1 MQDIKQNAPKGATHY
16 FIYEGIVKYFFK
28 TKYGFRQIKDNLIVF
43 YDSGL
48 TVQELS
54 PI

>member
-1 MQDIKQNAPKGATHY
+1 MQDIKQNAPSGATHY
-16 FIYEGIVKYFFK
+16 FIQEGTVKYFFK
-28 TKYGFRQIKDNLIVF
+28 TKYGFRQTKDNLIVF
-43 YDSGL
+43 FDSGL

>member
-1 MQDIKQNAPKGATHY
+1 MQDIKRNAPKGATHY

-28 TKYGFRQIKDNLIVF
+28 SKYGFRQIKDNLIVF